1 MTEERTETEQLIDD
15 LTGNNPEE
23 LSEKSDDPVEQPEEV
38 VVEVET
44 EEDEILSEEE
54 LEVEREIESYVKKS
68 EELDAKLAEF
78 KAVKVDE
85 VKRETLRN
93 LQYSEDQIERY
104 SRYIDGETAE
114 EIKQSAFKLMSDVPP
129 KDSFGDP
136 SPLNGTK
143 QRPTGNSQSKFE
155 EIGKR
160 AYERVKH
167 KLFPTMFGGGRR

>member
-23 LSEKSDDPVEQPEEV
+23 PDEKSDDPVEQPEEV
-38 VVEVET
+38 VVEVEA
-44 EEDEILSEEE
+44 EEDEILTEEE
-54 LEVEREIESYVKKS
+54 LEIESYVKKS

-78 KAVKVDE
+78 KAEKVGE

-93 LQYSEDQIERY
+93 LHYTDDQIERY